1 MDFEKA
7 MVAFVER
14 IKEIPAPQPRRASPA
29 ALRTLL
35 VKADDVFI
43 AAAPPLIAD
52 AGPSPLLRPG
62 CWRASRAY
70 DHKTNAAKRDVSA
83 RPAGRHRDP
92 VAGRKISHKL
102 SMINTAAP

>member
-43 AAAPPLIAD
+43 AARFSS
-52 AGPSPLLRPG
+52 SPDR
-62 CWRASRAY
+62 RRRTVAF
-70 DHKTNAAKRDVSA
+70 AATGVLEGQPR
-83 RPAGRHRDP
+83 
-92 VAGRKISHKL
+92 I
-102 SMINTAAP
+102 